1 MRGLTSAHPDF
12 MLRFAQCTRGSKV
25 RDESCG
31 TDSVRMYGRR
41 TPYEQSGGYNGI
53 FPRLR
58 PHREQCVGEPRAT
71 RRLTVY
77 TEHRAGE
84 GKAANYRTYRPHKG
98 GFFKRAHGGSAH
110 RTLPP
115 HIFRD
120 NGRFIL
126 PKREPLLRN
135 APPVPNPPFRTEYR
149 TLRLNFPLC
158 TRQLPSPR
166 RSRRR
171 SCTNNDRLSE
181 NASRQAPSRRCRSR
195 VSLSRERRS
204 SVPF

>member
-1 MRGLTSAHPDF
+1 
-12 MLRFAQCTRGSKV
+12 
-25 RDESCG
+25 
-31 TDSVRMYGRR
+31 MYGRR
-41 TPYEQSGGYNGI
+41 TPYEQRGGYNGI

-58 PHREQCVGEPRAT
+58 LRREKCRRCAESDSPADSVSQHRDGD
-71 RRLTVY
+71 
-77 TEHRAGE
+77 
-84 GKAANYRTYRPHKG
+84 GKAANYRTSRPHKG

-149 TLRLNFPLC
+149 TLRLNSPLC

>member
-77 TEHRAGE
+77 TEHRAG
-84 GKAANYRTYRPHKG
+84 GRQSGRITALIDSQGRIFQKSAR
-98 GFFKRAHGGSAH
+98 GSAH

-120 NGRFIL
+120 NGRIHFTEAGTSAPGMRRLCRTRRFGRNTGHYGSISPYVL
-126 PKREPLLRN
+126 GSYPARAGAVGDHVPIMTVYLKMRLGKHRHGGAVRE
-135 APPVPNPPFRTEYR
+135 
-149 TLRLNFPLC
+149 
-158 TRQLPSPR
+158 
-166 RSRRR
+166 
-171 SCTNNDRLSE
+171 
-181 NASRQAPSRRCRSR
+181 
-195 VSLSRERRS
+195 
-204 SVPF
+204 